1 MSGKAGSLELSEPG
15 SVSKSGTVSRGEQT
29 TPEEWN
35 NAKHKAGKSE
45 QGRKKKKKESEST
58 SL

>member
-45 QGRKKKKKESEST
+45 QGRKKKKERK
-58 SL
+58 